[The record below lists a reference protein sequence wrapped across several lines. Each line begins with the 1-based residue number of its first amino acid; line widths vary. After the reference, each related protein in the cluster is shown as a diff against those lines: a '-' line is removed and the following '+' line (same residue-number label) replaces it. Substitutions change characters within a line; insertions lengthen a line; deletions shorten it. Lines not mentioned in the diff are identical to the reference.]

1 MTIGRGR
8 GDQYR
13 GAIAVRR
20 RRTLYFGRRDL
31 EKGQARAWRPLFA
44 IGVDSRFDYFPASA
58 VSMILPFCGA
68 WPLSSEKRSREPS
81 RQVIVISHVVIRAM
95 CREATVRHA
104 GFGP

>member
-44 IGVDSRFDYFPASA
+44 IGVDSRFDYFTGVRRLDDLAFLRRVASQLRKA
-58 VSMILPFCGA
+58 
-68 WPLSSEKRSREPS
+68 KRRTVA
-81 RQVIVISHVVIRAM
+81 QVIVISHVVIRAM
-95 CREATVRHA
+95 CREPAVRHA